1 MEERITLTLK
11 EIKRLKV
18 IEMTLAKQLR
28 CEEAAKKLG
37 ISERHFYRILNR
49 YKTDGEQGLA
59 HASRGRSSPKRL
71 SPEIREQISTLLERE
86 YADYN
91 SLHLLEVLETEYHI
105 NISYSS
111 LQNIRRELGY
121 ITPRKKRAA
130 KHRSRRVASPLVGMM
145 LQADASIHPWLEDR
159 GPKLALHA
167 FIDDADNH
175 VWATFRDQEDTF
187 GYMLVL
193 RDICLTQGIPMSLY
207 TDRRNLFQNNRKLSI
222 EEQLSGL
229 EPSSHFKALL
239 SRLGIDL
246 IQATS
251 PQAKGRVERLFG
263 TLQDRLVKALRKA
276 QASTLEQ
283 ANQVLSD
290 FLPAFNR
297 SFKKIPAQGDCSAF
311 VPWNSH
317 HRPDDL
323 FCCRYSRSVR
333 NDNTFTFNNAILQI
347 PPSPYRHN
355 FAHAKVEILQFP
367 SGDLKVMHNG
377 TIIATFQH
385 DPSIPA
391 RVERFVPLP
400 QAPQVVNFLPD
411 FLPAPEYDLSMST

>member
-28 CEEAAKKLG
+28 CEEAAEKLG

-49 YKTDGEQGLA
+49 YKTGGEQGLA

-71 SPEIREQISTLLERE
+71 PTEIREQISTLLAME

-91 SLHLLEVLETEYHI
+91 SLHLLGVLEKEHHI
-105 NISYSS
+105 NLSYSS

-121 ITPRKKRAA
+121 ITPRKKKAA
-130 KHRSRRVASPLVGMM
+130 KHRSRRDASPIVGML

-167 FIDDADNH
+167 FIDDADNR

-207 TDRRNLFQNNRKLSI
+207 TDRRNVFQGNQKLSI
-222 EEQLSGL
+222 EDQLNGI
-229 EPSSHFKALL
+229 EHKSHFKTLL
-239 SRLGIDL
+239 TRLGVHL
-246 IQATS
+246 LQATS
-251 PQAKGRVERLFG
+251 PQAKGRIERLFG

-276 QASTLEQ
+276 RASTREQ
-283 ANQVLSD
+283 ANLALAD
-290 FLPAFNR
+290 FLPDFNR
-297 SFKKIPAQGDCSAF
+297 SFMKTPAQPGSAF
-311 VPWNSH
+311 VPWNQDHS
-317 HRPDDL
+317 PDDY
-323 FCCRYSRSVR
+323 FCCRFSRRVR
-333 NDNTFTFNNAILQI
+333 NDNTFTFHNAVLQI
-347 PPSPYRHN
+347 PPSPFRHN
-355 FAHAKVEILQFP
+355 FARAEIVVLQFP
-367 SGDLKVMHNG
+367 SGDLKVLHNG
-377 TIIATFQH
+377 ATIATFQH
-385 DPSIPA
+385 DPSNPA
-391 RVERFVPLP
+391 RVERFFPMP
-400 QAPQVVNFLPD
+400 QAHQTVHFLPD
-411 FLPAPEYDLSMST
+411 FSPTPEYDLAMST